1 MSMLKGWMRD
11 VTLWLQAKSGV
22 TPSLF
27 ISAAIVAIALPAA
40 FGFLCVAAYLWL
52 LPQLGAIF
60 AALVMAGVFLLIAL
74 IGAMVAA
81 VSRRRAKQRAML
93 ERAARAQASNAWLL
107 DPKVLGIAMQAGRT
121 LGWQRLIPVA
131 LVGFLAAQWLLRDKG
146 KSEADAESQNDPN

>member
-22 TPSLF
+22 TPALF

-60 AALVMAGVFLLIAL
+60 AALLMAGIFVVIAL
-74 IGAMVAA
+74 IAAIVAA
-81 VSRRRAKQRAML
+81 VSRRNAKRRAML

-107 DPKVLGIAMQAGRT
+107 DPKIIGIAVQAGRT
-121 LGWQRLIPVA
+121 LGWERVIPVA
-131 LVGFLAAQWLLRDKG
+131 LVGFLAAHWLLRKKPD
-146 KSEADAESQNDPN
+146 SEAEAESETDPS